1 LVAIIRKL
9 HKLSDKT
16 DKKPAYS
23 AQASNVESVLRIVR
37 LLDLRKRL
45 QLVGVFLLMIITAAL
60 EMLNIGLFLPLMH
73 VLLNRGGD
81 ENGLINRL
89 GLGEFLQG
97 ATAFSTIA
105 IILITVF
112 VVKNLFILLGVYMQ
126 AKFISDLRAYFTV
139 RLVEGYA
146 RRGYE
151 DHLQVNSAH
160 AVHDISQTA
169 PSVVGGILQAGMGI
183 VMEVL
188 LAGGALAALLFLDT
202 VSALIAGSFVVV
214 ALTLYYL
221 GIRRMVYRIS
231 GRSLVL
237 SRLQSRFSHFFL
249 GATKESL
256 VLQRG
261 DYFVDRIR
269 NVARDLARINT
280 VMNVIGQLPR
290 IYGEVVIVG
299 AIIAVTA
306 YIIDREGSAEA
317 ALPLLAVFAVA
328 AFRVLPSA
336 NRITHYFSSLRQTA
350 PLLDSIYPDLKAAS
364 QHKDYSTEMRD
375 TRRANDGQT
384 IMTQN
389 VSLSDVSYR
398 YPGAAD
404 FTLRNINIE
413 IIKGQAVAFVGR
425 TGAGKSTLIDIIL
438 GLLPPSQGKIQID
451 GKPIAAGP
459 GFWRGRIGYVPQV
472 IYLMDDTLRR
482 NLAIGVPDSEID
494 EMRIQE
500 IIEIAQLDDVL
511 ASLPSGLDS
520 EIGDLG
526 VRLSGGQRQRI
537 GIARAL
543 YNDPEVLVLDEATS
557 ALDSSTER
565 DIAESIEKLAREKTI
580 IVIAHRLGTIRR
592 CDKLFFIEG
601 GTVAASG
608 DFESLLATCPP
619 FRRMAEI
626 AGDRGLLPVETP
638 DPREEAS

>member
-188 LAGGALAALLFLDT
+188 LAGGALAALLFLDS

-231 GRSLVL
+231 GRSLFL

>member
-183 VMEVL
+183 VLEVL
-188 LAGGALAALLFLDT
+188 PAGGALAALLFLDS

-231 GRSLVL
+231 GRSLFL

-413 IIKGQAVAFVGR
+413 ISKGQAVAFVGR

>member
-1 LVAIIRKL
+1 MVAIIRKL

-188 LAGGALAALLFLDT
+188 LAGGALAALLFLDS

-231 GRSLVL
+231 GRSLFL

>member
-1 LVAIIRKL
+1 MVAIIRKL

-459 GFWRGRIGYVPQV
+459 SFWRGRIGYVPQV

-565 DIAESIEKLAREKTI
+565 DIAEAIEKLAREKTI

>member
-1 LVAIIRKL
+1 MVAIIRKL

-188 LAGGALAALLFLDT
+188 LAGGALAALLFLDS

>member
-1 LVAIIRKL
+1 MVAIIRKL

-188 LAGGALAALLFLDT
+188 LAGGALAALLFLDS

-231 GRSLVL
+231 GRSLFL

-413 IIKGQAVAFVGR
+413 ISKGQAVAFVGR